1 MSYLILII
9 PPNAPFLYNVVRLSF
24 HPHNASQRG
33 LDSSLSCSDSK
44 PSSDPS
50 RAPLHSCRELP
61 QHIIEDYVWHA
72 LPVSMG
78 FKISFP
84 IAEGKVVKVVL
95 RALYLWTT
103 TVGLATLLSKI
114 KPCTPPAP
122 ALSAIE
128 TQVFVSALVIRL
140 SPSIV
145 FFLVWL

>member
-1 MSYLILII
+1 
-9 PPNAPFLYNVVRLSF
+9 
-24 HPHNASQRG
+24 
-33 LDSSLSCSDSK
+33 
-44 PSSDPS
+44 
-50 RAPLHSCRELP
+50 
-61 QHIIEDYVWHA
+61 
-72 LPVSMG
+72 MG

-95 RALYLWTT
+95 RALHLWTT

-114 KPCTPPAP
+114 KPCAPPAP

-128 TQVFVSALVIRL
+128 TQVFVSALVIRF